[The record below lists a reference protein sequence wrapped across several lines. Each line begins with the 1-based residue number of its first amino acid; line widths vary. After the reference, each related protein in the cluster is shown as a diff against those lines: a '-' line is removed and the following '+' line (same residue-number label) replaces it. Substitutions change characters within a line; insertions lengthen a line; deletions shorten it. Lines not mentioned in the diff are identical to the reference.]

1 MIVADIFCPN
11 TEYYSVHSEVAKV
24 ELRELEDKRGKG
36 ARGREGTCRTL
47 RRGWVCLIDLG
58 IKARNLTRERKR
70 NNLVERRKSFKFMV
84 FFQICY
90 NLTSLIN
97 YSGLLDV
104 LL

>member
-1 MIVADIFCPN
+1 MIEKQKGKN
-11 TEYYSVHSEVAKV
+11 SEGQGGAEGVGGQ
-24 ELRELEDKRGKG
+24 EREGG

-58 IKARNLTRERKR
+58 VKARNLTRERKR

-97 YSGLLDV
+97 YSGLLDI